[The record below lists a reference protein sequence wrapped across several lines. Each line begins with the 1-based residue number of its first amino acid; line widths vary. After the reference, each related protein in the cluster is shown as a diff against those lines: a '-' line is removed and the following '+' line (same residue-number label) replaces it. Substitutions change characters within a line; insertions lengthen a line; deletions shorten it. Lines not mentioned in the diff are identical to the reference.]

1 MLILFNT
8 SDSVLNPS
16 GVWFGSGEIYG
27 VLERPVFS
35 ARIDDA
41 ICVGQRRPQDKVE
54 RVLLPV
60 KMRPGHMLDPPF
72 EEGIRAAIR
81 TALSK

>member
-1 MLILFNT
+1 M
-8 SDSVLNPS
+8 
-16 GVWFGSGEIYG
+16 
-27 VLERPVFS
+27 LERPVFS
-35 ARIDDA
+35 ARIDDV

-54 RVLLPV
+54 RVLLSV

-81 TALSK
+81 TALSKRPVPTYIFEVQELSVGVCG